1 MDCNYTVKTIK
12 GKVTFRGRYRK
23 DLETPNWHYYK
34 TVDGVLIH
42 FRKEHIVYIQGGT
55 IQEVLDNKK
64 DIKTNDKF
72 FGWSYPLN
80 WFR

>member
-1 MDCNYTVKTIK
+1 MRYNYTVKTIN
-12 GKVTFRGRYRK
+12 GKVTFRGRYRR
-23 DLETPNWHYYK
+23 DLETPNWHYYE
-34 TVDGVLIH
+34 TADGGVIH

>member
-1 MDCNYTVKTIK
+1 MDCNYTVKTIN

-42 FRKEHIVYIQGGT
+42 FRKEHIVYIKEGH
-55 IQEVLDNKK
+55 
-64 DIKTNDKF
+64 
-72 FGWSYPLN
+72 
-80 WFR
+80 